1 MLLIGC
7 RLKNLACRWDILHRW
22 GGNEPRTPMP
32 AWYTALPFKCSF
44 VRKLWLEM
52 NLSWSF
58 SHLPWGGYT
67 WWNKQLDSLGVHHW
81 KSLFLTWHLWF
92 HLLNCFQI
100 SDGLGKFHLHFL
112 ANWGTVK
119 FTWALR
125 TYSLTDLEAG
135 GMWENPPA
143 DWNLTTSVHWMVFHS
158 LQLS

>member
-1 MLLIGC
+1 MQVRYPAQMRWKWAQDTYACMIYSTSLQMLFC
-7 RLKNLACRWDILHRW
+7 KKAVVR
-22 GGNEPRTPMP
+22 NEPFLILFAPSLGRI
-32 AWYTALPFKCSF
+32 
-44 VRKLWLEM
+44 
-52 NLSWSF
+52 
-58 SHLPWGGYT
+58 HLVKH
-67 WWNKQLDSLGVHHW
+67 KQLDSLGVHHW